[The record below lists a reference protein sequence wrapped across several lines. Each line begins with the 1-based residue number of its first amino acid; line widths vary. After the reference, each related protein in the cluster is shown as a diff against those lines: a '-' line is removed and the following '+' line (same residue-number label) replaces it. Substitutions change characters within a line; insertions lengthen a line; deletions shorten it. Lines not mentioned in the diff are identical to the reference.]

1 MAPASVMQIDLWK
14 GHETELKNLKRDLRK
29 AKSSF
34 GSVADREALL
44 AGATSDDVCASQCL
58 LWATHAHSWTRWII
72 GLASCTTSRRQRAP
86 LMSSTICTRMLDR
99 ELSSAS
105 LQQIIWLSSE
115 V

>member
-44 AGATSDDVCASQCL
+44 AGATSDDVCSSQLFAS
-58 LWATHAHSWTRWII
+58 
-72 GLASCTTSRRQRAP
+72 GLTLTVGRDGSSDSPPARR
-86 LMSSTICTRMLDR
+86 R
-99 ELSSAS
+99 EGGEHL
-105 LQQIIWLSSE
+105 
-115 V
+115 